1 MANRSDFHKAKL
13 PRVLKRAL
21 TMGEVRGADS
31 HRAGDLRR
39 LFVEAHKN
47 HLAFKNRR
55 ADQNYRDT
63 DDVDA

>member
-1 MANRSDFHKAKL
+1 MANRSDFNKAKL

-31 HRAGDLRR
+31 HRAGELRKM
-39 LFVEAHKN
+39 FVQAHAN

-55 ADQNYRDT
+55 NDQHYRDAEE
-63 DDVDA
+63 VE

>member
-21 TMGEVRGADS
+21 IMGEVKGANP
-31 HRAGDLRR
+31 HHAGEVRR
-39 LFVEAHKN
+39 MFVEAHKN

-55 ADQNYRDT
+55 NDQHYRDAEE
-63 DDVDA
+63 VE

>member
-21 TMGEVRGADS
+21 TMGEVRGADP
-31 HRAGDLRR
+31 HRAGELRR
-39 LFVEAHKN
+39 MFVQAHAT

-55 ADQNYRDT
+55 GDQHFRDAE
-63 DDVDA
+63 DVE